1 MNTRPRGTSDQE
13 IGSPPNNAQ
22 DTAQG
27 SVEPSSAGDLPEA
40 AASLGAEMKAA
51 AQATSKVIRKQA
63 ATLAREV
70 GHELRATADAQRA
83 RGADAVEALSRA
95 ILAAAGELKQQVPG
109 TARYAREAAHS
120 IESLSRNIRK
130 RSASALVHS
139 ASDVARTQPML
150 FFAGAIATGFT
161 LSRFLKSSA
170 EHEHGDD
177 AEGQDAAQE
186 HADD

>member
-1 MNTRPRGTSDQE
+1 
-13 IGSPPNNAQ
+13 
-22 DTAQG
+22 
-27 SVEPSSAGDLPEA
+27 
-40 AASLGAEMKAA
+40 MKKA

-70 GHELRATADAQRA
+70 GHEIRATADAQRA
-83 RGADAVEALSRA
+83 RGADAIEAFSRA
-95 ILAAAGELKQQVPG
+95 ILAAADELKQQVPG
-109 TARYAREAAHS
+109 TARYAREAADS
-120 IESLSRNIRK
+120 IEGLSRSIRE

-170 EHEHGDD
+170 DHEHADNE
-177 AEGQDAAQE
+177 AEQEEAKE